1 MKSLELKIP
10 PPIVAL
16 LTAAAM
22 WGLAKI
28 SPSLAVPHDLRIW
41 MAVGIALP
49 GIAFDIAGAV
59 RFFRAKTTV
68 NPLKPQKSSSLV
80 TSGIYRLTRNPM
92 YLGMLMALLGWC
104 VYLSAPLAFLGPV
117 FFMFY
122 IGRFQIAPEER
133 VLTSLFGDE
142 YAAYCKRVRRWL

>member
-16 LTAAAM
+16 LTAVIM
-22 WGLAKI
+22 WGLSRL
-28 SPSLAVPHDLRIW
+28 SPALAIPHDLRIW
-41 MAVGIALP
+41 LAVSIALP
-49 GIAFDIAGAV
+49 GIAIDIAGAV

-80 TSGIYRLTRNPM
+80 TSGIYRFTRNPM

-104 VYLSAPLAFLGPV
+104 VYLAAPLAFLGPV
-117 FFMFY
+117 FFMLY
-122 IGRFQIAPEER
+122 IDRFQIAPEER
-133 VLTSLFGDE
+133 VLTGLFGDE
-142 YAAYCKRVRRWL
+142 YTAYCNRVRRWV

>member
-1 MKSLELKIP
+1 MNSLELKIP

-16 LTAAAM
+16 ITAAAM
-22 WGLAKI
+22 WGLA
-28 SPSLAVPHDLRIW
+28 SFSLSLAMPHDLRIW
-41 MAVGIALP
+41 LAVGIALP
-49 GIAFDIAGAV
+49 GITIDIAGAV

-68 NPLKPQKSSSLV
+68 NPLTPQKSSSLV
-80 TSGIYRLTRNPM
+80 TSGIYRFTRNPM

-104 VYLSAPLAFLGPV
+104 VYLAAPLAFLGPI
-117 FFMFY
+117 FFMLY

-133 VLTSLFGDE
+133 VLTGLFGDE